1 MFFASDNAGPVHPE
15 VLAALARANEGYAM
29 PYGADD
35 GMGRV
40 RQQIRDTEDQ
50 HRAQRRGEDDHGR
63 AQRRAEQETAEHHG
77 DGDRYRKA
85 QK

>member
-15 VLAALARANEGYAM
+15 VLTALNRANEGYAM

-40 RQQIRDTEDQ
+40 RTQIREIFEAPDAMVHLVSTVDCLC
-50 HRAQRRGEDDHGR
+50 RGRSRCHQDAVHLL
-63 AQRRAEQETAEHHG
+63 
-77 DGDRYRKA
+77 
-85 QK
+85 